1 MNQIEQ
7 RAASVM
13 SIILNIPVSEITLE
27 ATQDN
32 YPTWDSL
39 KHLDI
44 VVALEEEFDISI
56 PEEEIGNLLSL
67 KLIGVIVQECLDAK

>member
-27 ATQDN
+27 ATQDS
-32 YPTWDSL
+32 YPAWDSL

>member
-13 SIILNIPVSEITLE
+13 SVILDIPISEITLE

-44 VVALEEEFDISI
+44 VVALEEEFDINIS
-56 PEEEIGNLLSL
+56 EEEIGNLLSL
-67 KLIGVIVQECLDAK
+67 KLISLIVQECLNAK